1 MSIQEQTKYFMDSA
15 EYDLSVAETLFQN
28 GHYPWCLFIGHLTLE
43 KALKAFF
50 IKDNQKTPPK
60 THNLVMLSKSTRLA
74 LTSEQEQF
82 LDKINDFNIEA
93 RYPDIKLQFYKICTK
108 EFTTE
113 NFIKIKEFYKWL
125 KLQMT

>member
-1 MSIQEQTKYFMDSA
+1 MDSA
-15 EYDLSVAETLFQN
+15 EYDLLVAETLFQN
-28 GHYPWCLFIGHLTLE
+28 GHYLWCLFIGHLTLE

-60 THNLVMLSKSTRLA
+60 THNLVMLSKSTH
-74 LTSEQEQF
+74 LTLTNEQEQF

-108 EFTTE
+108 EFTAE
-113 NFIKIKEFYKWL
+113 NFTKIKEFYKWL